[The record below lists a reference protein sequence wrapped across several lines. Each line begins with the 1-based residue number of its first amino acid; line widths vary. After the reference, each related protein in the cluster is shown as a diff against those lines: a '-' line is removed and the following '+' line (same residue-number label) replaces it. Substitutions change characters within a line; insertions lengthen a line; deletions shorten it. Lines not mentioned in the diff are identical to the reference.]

1 MNALKNLKLSMRLTL
16 GFGLIVVLLLG
27 VSILGLMSMSQIQH
41 RLDEIAAVN
50 NKKANLAFEMRHS
63 VSQIAI
69 RSRDIVLYDGTR
81 KRNAIEAIGRISESY
96 GTAEE
101 ALTGLFNDP
110 ATTSVQEKAL
120 LAKATELKTKVRP
133 LIGKVVELGRS
144 DMAEDAAR
152 FQSDNVDAPLQEWLD
167 TLGQLAELEEQTSL
181 AAADSA
187 KSAYQRA
194 QLLMTVLCAVGVVLG
209 LLAAWL
215 ITRSITEPL
224 SNAVRIARTVSSGD
238 LTSTIRVNSQDETGQ
253 LLAALRDMNTNL
265 IKVVS
270 TVRTGSDSIATG
282 AGEIAAGNQD
292 LSQRTEEQASNLQHT
307 AASMGQI
314 GSTVETNAD
323 TARQA
328 AQLASAAAAAA
339 KDGGAVVGQVVSTM
353 DAIAAG
359 SRKVSEIIGLIDGI
373 AFQTNILALNA
384 AVEAA
389 RAGEQGRGFAVVAT
403 EVRSLAGR
411 SAEAAK
417 EIKALIGESVK
428 MAEVGTSQADAA
440 GTAMGN
446 IVQQVQR
453 VSDLISEISAATGE
467 QTTGIGE
474 VSRAVAQLDQVTQQ
488 NAALVEESAA
498 AADSLNSQVGRLVD
512 AVGVFKLPAGWTDG
526 NGNTASAAPARIASA
541 PKRATR
547 SLPRPDALE
556 S

>member
-110 ATTSVQEKAL
+110 ATTSAQEKAL

-133 LIGKVVELGRS
+133 LISKVVELGRS